1 MRGAGWLLMAGAS
14 RRVHRR
20 FRCRR
25 LRRARDQNHDQ
36 AGQQDYADFRHGEG
50 WFPTVSS
57 ATKLNAGIGQGR
69 TPMRNLFVSQSAQME
84 RVTGRPF
91 FIVTASMS
99 R

>member
-1 MRGAGWLLMAGAS
+1 M
-14 RRVHRR
+14 
-20 FRCRR
+20 
-25 LRRARDQNHDQ
+25 
-36 AGQQDYADFRHGEG
+36 
-50 WFPTVSS
+50 SS